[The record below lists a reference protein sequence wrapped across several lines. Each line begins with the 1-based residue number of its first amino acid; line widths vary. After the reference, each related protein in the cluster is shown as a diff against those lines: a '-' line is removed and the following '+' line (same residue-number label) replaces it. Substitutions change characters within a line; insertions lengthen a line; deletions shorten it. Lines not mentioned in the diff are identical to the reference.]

1 MHVTLWAWDSLE
13 RKGELQLVLQES
25 ILKRPVTFF
34 GLCQSIPVD
43 GLNSYQVC
51 LCCHSKW
58 AYDIL

>member
-34 GLCQSIPVD
+34 GLC
-43 GLNSYQVC
+43 
-51 LCCHSKW
+51 
-58 AYDIL
+58 